1 MNTLDLTAMTVKAIL
16 WTHYQKKDG
25 THDVKIYALN
35 EGKKKYY
42 STGICV
48 RPEQW
53 DEQRERV
60 KGLPAF
66 LNQTFNNRI
75 QETKMKF
82 QSLLMQGVPADRLD
96 IKAPSHSL
104 LKFTAQFIQE
114 IKDNKHDIKARSGKN
129 YQSMLTRLE
138 QYCEHRLLKDLNF
151 EDITMDFYYDYRS
164 FLEET
169 QGKRNA
175 FGNHIKVLKRVMR
188 TALERELHN
197 NRTFDEPSF
206 KATKQKPGGKI
217 YLTKAEIQSIEELG
231 LSSMPHLDRERDRF
245 LISYYFLMRWEDSTR
260 INREMIRGDFKYF
273 SYQHG
278 KTEIE
283 CTLPISPSAKALLQ
297 KRDFKF
303 KGDAIQKANTKIKTI
318 GSLAGINTVI
328 TLGAVT
334 APKFKFITSHTAR
347 RSAATQLMLEGVPL
361 GDIMKLGGWKK
372 LQTLQRYLR
381 ASGVDVARVAEG
393 YDFFK

>member
-1 MNTLDLTAMTVKAIL
+1 MTVKAIL

-35 EGKKKYY
+35 KGKKRYY
-42 STGICV
+42 SLGIQI
-48 RPEQW
+48 RPENW
-53 DEQRERV
+53 DETRERV
-60 KGLPAF
+60 KGFPAYI
-66 LNQTFNNRI
+66 NQQMNKRI
-75 QETKMKF
+75 QETKHRYE
-82 QSLLMQGVPADRLD
+82 QLLFDGVPADQLD
-96 IKAPSHSL
+96 VQAPSHSL
-104 LKFTAQFIQE
+104 LKFTTQFIQE
-114 IKDNKHDIKARSGKN
+114 VKDNKHDIKPASGKN
-129 YQSMLTRLE
+129 YQSMLTRL
-138 QYCEHRLLKDLNF
+138 QLYCEHRLIDDLSF
-151 EDITMDFYYDYRS
+151 DDITMDFYYDYRS

-175 FGNHIKVLKRVMR
+175 FGNHIKVLKRLMR
-188 TALERELHN
+188 AALERELHN
-197 NRTFDEPSF
+197 NTIFRDPSF
-206 KATKQKPGGKI
+206 KTVKQKPGGKI
-217 YLTKAEIQSIEELG
+217 YLTKSEIEALEALD

-245 LISYYFLMRWEDSTR
+245 LISYYFLMRWEDSTK
-260 INREMIRGDFKYF
+260 INQEMIKGDFKYL

-283 CTLPISPSAKALLQ
+283 CTLPISQSAKALLQ
-297 KRDFKF
+297 KRNFNF
-303 KGDAIQKANTKIKTI
+303 KGDAIQKANSKIKTI

-328 TLGAVT
+328 MLGGVT

-372 LQTLQRYLR
+372 LQTLQLYLR
-381 ASGVDVARVAEG
+381 ASGVDVARIAEG